1 MMQAL
6 DELAPAPQRA
16 GPLPVV
22 PADVLRCHFTF
33 MPGWAPASGERM

>member
-16 GPLPVV
+16 GPLPVIA
-22 PADVLRCHFTF
+22 ADVLRVHFTF
-33 MPGWAPASGERM
+33 MPGVAPESGERM